1 MQNVCINTPVC
12 DSELWIAWTGGSEGW
27 ATGVGGM
34 GVVFGLSG
42 IGGAGFLRRWRLGA
56 CLGGVCGSWLGVLN
70 WLLNNYKH

>member
-1 MQNVCINTPVC
+1 MENVYFNTPVC

-42 IGGAGFLRRWRLGA
+42 IGGAGFLRRWREGGLLGRG
-56 CLGGVCGSWLGVLN
+56 LWVLVGSTELAVE
-70 WLLNNYKH
+70 